1 MIVQGMVELADWC
14 LTSRT
19 WTKALHERPRKRR
32 LQCDS
37 AGLG

>member
-1 MIVQGMVELADWC
+1 MIVQGLVNLSDWR

-32 LQCDS
+32 LALDS
-37 AGLG
+37 SGLG